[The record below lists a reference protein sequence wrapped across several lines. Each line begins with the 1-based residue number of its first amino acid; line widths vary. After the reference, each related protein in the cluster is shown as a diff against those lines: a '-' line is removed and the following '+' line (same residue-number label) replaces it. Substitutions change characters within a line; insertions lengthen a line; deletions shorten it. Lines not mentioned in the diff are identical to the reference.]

1 MRSHSQNSRLEVA
14 DGVDLDS
21 DPELEADLAPQIG
34 RKREA
39 ARSREPSIS
48 SAKLKY
54 QSEIRNIIRSYQDL
68 KSSNEH
74 LSDESDSGTNTD
86 NPDYFRH
93 HQESSGDTLD
103 RADRSRGHF
112 QSHHAYQEDNEDQDE
127 PRYVDQR
134 HHHTHLAERQTK
146 SVLFGS
152 NSMNRKIHEEFRQ
165 IAKRNKSF
173 KIAMNSPGATRRGS
187 MKESIQRS
195 MEDLHDGFVSLSGRS
210 SRSGSFRS
218 RSNSMTS
225 LRSLEDK
232 QSGNH
237 HSNQRRKYSE
247 DSSSEAESGVPRSG
261 HRHRSQERLVK
272 VNKNDIMSRSAAGLD
287 ILTRGLGQRKSSR
300 ERIVSRRRNSR
311 SRSNSR
317 ENLGMLHCYNPDLGL
332 SSNQFTFSS

>member
-1 MRSHSQNSRLEVA
+1 MRSQSSYNTAERGSRLEVA
-14 DGVDLDS
+14 DGVNLDS
-21 DPELEADLAPQIG
+21 DQELELEADLVPQIR
-34 RKREA
+34 RKRESS
-39 ARSREPSIS
+39 RSREPSIS

-86 NPDYFRH
+86 NPDFFRPH
-93 HQESSGDTLD
+93 HESSADTLD
-103 RADRSRGHF
+103 RGGRGGRGGHF
-112 QSHHAYQEDNEDQDE
+112 QSHHAYLEDQEE
-127 PRYVDQR
+127 PRYVVDQQR
-134 HHHTHLAERQTK
+134 HHQTGLAERQTK

-173 KIAMNSPGATRRGS
+173 KIAMNSPAAARRGS

-218 RSNSMTS
+218 RSNSLTS
-225 LRSLEDK
+225 LRSLAELED
-232 QSGNH
+232 QHQHNS
-237 HSNQRRKYSE
+237 QRRKQSE
-247 DSSSEAESGVPRSG
+247 DSSSEAESRAQRS
-261 HRHRSQERLVK
+261 RQRSQERLIK
-272 VNKNDIMSRSAAGLD
+272 LNKNEIMSRSAAGLD
-287 ILTRGLGQRKSSR
+287 ILSRGLGQRKSSR
-300 ERIVSRRRNSR
+300 ERIVSRRRHSR

-317 ENLGMLHCYNPDLGL
+317 ENLGLLL
-332 SSNQFTFSS
+332 V

>member
-1 MRSHSQNSRLEVA
+1 MRSENYNTAESGSRLEVA
-14 DGVDLDS
+14 DGVNLDS
-21 DPELEADLAPQIG
+21 DLDLELEADLAPQIG
-34 RKREA
+34 RNRETG
-39 ARSREPSIS
+39 RSREPSIS

-86 NPDYFRH
+86 NPDFFRH
-93 HQESSGDTLD
+93 QQESSADTLD
-103 RADRSRGHF
+103 RGGRGGRGHF
-112 QSHHAYQEDNEDQDE
+112 QSHHAYHEEQEE

-134 HHHTHLAERQTK
+134 QHQAHLTERQTK

-173 KIAMNSPGATRRGS
+173 KIAMNSPSAARRGS

-195 MEDLHDGFVSLSGRS
+195 MEDLHEGFVSLSGRS

-225 LRSLEDK
+225 LRSLED
-232 QSGNH
+232 QHQHAGNH
-237 HSNQRRKYSE
+237 HNQQRRKYSD
-247 DSSSEAESGVPRSG
+247 DSSSEAESRAERAERA
-261 HRHRSQERLVK
+261 RHRSQEKLVK
-272 VNKNDIMSRSAAGLD
+272 VKKNEIMSRSAAGLD

-300 ERIVSRRRNSR
+300 ERNVTRRRNSR

-317 ENLGMLHCYNPDLGL
+317 ENLGMLK
-332 SSNQFTFSS
+332 T

>member
-1 MRSHSQNSRLEVA
+1 MA
-14 DGVDLDS
+14 DGVNLDS
-21 DPELEADLAPQIG
+21 DSDLELELEADLAPQIG
-34 RKREA
+34 RNRETG
-39 ARSREPSIS
+39 RSREPSIS

-74 LSDESDSGTNTD
+74 LSDESDSGPNTD
-86 NPDYFRH
+86 NPDFFRR
-93 HQESSGDTLD
+93 HQESSADTLD
-103 RADRSRGHF
+103 RLGRGRAHF
-112 QSHHAYQEDNEDQDE
+112 QSHHAYHEEEEE

-134 HHHTHLAERQTK
+134 HHQVHQAERQTK

-173 KIAMNSPGATRRGS
+173 KIAMNSPAAARRGS

-225 LRSLEDK
+225 LRSLEGK
-232 QSGNH
+232 HSGRDHN
-237 HSNQRRKYSE
+237 SQRRKYSD
-247 DSSSEAESGVPRSG
+247 DSSSEVSDSRAQRS
-261 HRHRSQERLVK
+261 RHRSQERLIK
-272 VNKNDIMSRSAAGLD
+272 GNKNDIMSRSAAGLD

-300 ERIVSRRRNSR
+300 ERNVSRRRHSR

-317 ENLGMLHCYNPDLGL
+317 ENLGLLK
-332 SSNQFTFSS
+332 T